1 MIKNIRIIM
10 LNWVQMAYRRM
21 VTFCHL
27 RAVKCVEKREYYKAD
42 RWRNRMTRC
51 FSRQCDVA
59 LKIIELAS

>member
-1 MIKNIRIIM
+1 MIKNIRIIV
-10 LNWVQMAYRRM
+10 LNEVQKFYRFM
-21 VTFCHL
+21 VTYCHR
-27 RAVKCVEKREYYKAD
+27 RAEKCVDNRKYYKAD